1 MPAAPRQAPATRPAN
16 RRAARWTRLVVAL
29 LSLLI
34 LLSSVVLGWLW
45 MQGSKPLVAPGPQA
59 RAVDLVI
66 PYGLSAQSVARLV
79 ESRGFD
85 LNAHVFILH
94 ARWEGVHRNLRA
106 GVYRVEPGLTLRR
119 LLHRLAGQDTTQTEL
134 RVLEGWT
141 VAQAIAAMARNPD
154 LRFDVLEPGN
164 ERELARNI
172 GVSADHPEGWLY
184 PDLYVIPKG
193 STVSEL
199 LSRSVQ
205 LQQERL
211 RAAWE
216 ERSPKLGLSSAY
228 EALILASIVEKETQH
243 PGDRE
248 RVAAVFLNRLR
259 LGMPLQ
265 ADPTVIYG
273 LGSRFDGDLTRR
285 DLRADTPYNSY
296 TRRGLPPTPISNPG
310 SRAIRA
316 VMHPADSPA
325 LYFVARGDGSSEF
338 SDTLEAHNQAVDRY
352 IRRPANR
359 P

>member
-1 MPAAPRQAPATRPAN
+1 MPAAPRQAPAKRPAN
-16 RRAARWTRLVVAL
+16 RRATRWARRAAVI
-29 LSLLI
+29 LSAMI
-34 LLSSVVLGWLW
+34 LLSAAALGWLW
-45 MQGSKPLVAPGPQA
+45 MQGSKPVVASGPQA

-85 LNAHVFILH
+85 LSAHVFILH
-94 ARWEGVHRNLRA
+94 ARWEGVHRSLRA

-119 LLHRLAGQDTTQTEL
+119 LLHRLAGQDASQTEL

-141 VAQAIAAMARNPD
+141 VAQSIAAMARNPD
-154 LRFDVLEPGN
+154 LRFDVLESNN
-164 ERELARNI
+164 ERELAARL
-172 GVSADHPEGWLY
+172 GVSAEHPEGWLY
-184 PDLYVIPKG
+184 PDLYVVPKG

-199 LSRSVQ
+199 LSRSAQ

-211 RAAWE
+211 LAAWE

-259 LGMPLQ
+259 VGMPLQ

-296 TRRGLPPTPISNPG
+296 TRKGLPPTPISNPG

-316 VMHPADSPA
+316 VMHPANSTA

>member
-1 MPAAPRQAPATRPAN
+1 MPAAPRQAPAKRPAN
-16 RRAARWTRLVVAL
+16 RRASRWTRFVVVL

-34 LLSSVVLGWLW
+34 LLSSMVLGWLW
-45 MQGSKPLVAPGPQA
+45 MQGGKPVLASGPQA
-59 RAVDLVI
+59 RAIDLVI
-66 PYGLSAQSVARLV
+66 PYGISAQSVGRLV

-85 LNAHVFILH
+85 LNEHVFILH
-94 ARWEGVHRNLRA
+94 ARWEGVHRSLRA
-106 GVYRVEPGLTLRR
+106 GVYRIEPGLTLRR
-119 LLHRLAGQDTTQTEL
+119 LLHRLAGQDTSQTEL

-141 VAQAIAAMARNPD
+141 VAQAMAAMARNPD
-154 LRFDVLEPGN
+154 LRFDLLEPGN
-164 ERELARNI
+164 ERELAARL

-184 PDLYVIPKG
+184 PDLYVISKG
-193 STVSEL
+193 STVSDL
-199 LSRSVQ
+199 LSRSAR

-211 RAAWE
+211 LAAWE

-273 LGSRFDGDLTRR
+273 LGSDFNGDLTRR

-316 VMHPADSPA
+316 VMHPADSTA